1 MEKQGKLFAGIVG
14 GVTMFVLLAG
24 IAGLFAAG
32 PLGEILVRRETLIMG
47 AELLGTF
54 LLFWFVLEK

>member
-32 PLGEILVRRETLIMG
+32 PWERSLSDGRH
-47 AELLGTF
+47 
-54 LLFWFVLEK
+54 